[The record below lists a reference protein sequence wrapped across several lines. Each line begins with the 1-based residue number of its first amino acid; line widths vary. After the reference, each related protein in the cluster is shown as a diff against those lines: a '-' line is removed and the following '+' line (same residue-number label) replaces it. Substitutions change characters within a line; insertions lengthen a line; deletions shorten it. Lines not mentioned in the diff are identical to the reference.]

1 MSNPAGP
8 PPSLAGTPERLRRRP
23 LDLGLAL
30 LLLAQSA
37 AGLLV
42 DALPQLGLPV
52 ATVEAALHAHYGAAD
67 PMFMDPPAFF
77 FVAILWSG
85 FVSTPLCAWFA
96 LGLVRGSNKIRIPV
110 LMWAPATAL
119 ATAMVLA
126 EEVLSTVPA
135 WRSPAPLSVVGQSL
149 SWLVVPLLV
158 AWRVRQPFPFGGGLP
173 EAERLLALALGED

>member
-1 MSNPAGP
+1 MSNLAAL
-8 PPSLAGTPERLRRRP
+8 PPSLAGKPRRLRQRP
-23 LDLGLAL
+23 LDLGLAV
-30 LLLAQSA
+30 LLLAQSV

-42 DALPQLGLPV
+42 DTLPQLGLPV
-52 ATVEAALHAHYGAAD
+52 SAVEAALQAHYGAAD

-96 LGLVRGSNKIRIPV
+96 WGLLRGTNRIRIPA

-119 ATAMVLA
+119 ATVMVLA

-135 WRSPAPLSVVGQSL
+135 WRSPAPLAVVGQSL
-149 SWLVVPLLV
+149 PWLVVPLLF
-158 AWRVRQPFPFGGGLP
+158 AWRVRHPFPFGGGLP
-173 EAERLLALALGED
+173 EAERLLGQALEEG